1 MIKASN
7 SKTSSRIAGFVL
19 AGAVITLVVVG
30 LIPSRAE
37 GVKQLK
43 SKRQVL
49 DEHEAR
55 IGNLE
60 KSLTAMKNSV
70 TRFRSTAAKS
80 DARVRR
86 IEKKLSNLT
95 KRLNE
100 VETRLDSDEESSR
113 DKHAK

>member
-1 MIKASN
+1 MIKPGN
-7 SKTSSRIAGFVL
+7 SKIASRIAGFAL
-19 AGAVITLVVVG
+19 ASAAITLVVVG

-43 SKRQVL
+43 PKRQVL

-60 KSLTAMKNSV
+60 KSFKAMKNSV
-70 TRFRSTAAKS
+70 TRFRLTATKS
-80 DARVRR
+80 DARMRR
-86 IEKKLSNLT
+86 VEKRLNDLI

-100 VETRLDSDEESSR
+100 VETRLDSDEESSK
-113 DKHAK
+113 DKNAK